1 VTFPD
6 AGTCDHC
13 YVRAVD
19 HEVDLPGGRV
29 TPGVVRVG
37 MTVRRPTGSHSPFVH
52 DLLALLAETGFDG
65 SPRFHG
71 VDDRGREILDYLEG
85 WVPPNLEWRRWDD
98 DQLLTALRL
107 VRSLHDASSESSL
120 AGSAEVVCH
129 GDLSPCNF
137 VFVSRQPRFLIDFDR
152 AHAGSRRSDLAYM
165 AWAWLVGEEDPERST
180 PFEDRLRQLRLML
193 DAYGLEARDDFA
205 SAIEAEQREILTD
218 LERRGNAQGAKW
230 VRAEIDFVQRHSAQI
245 NDAAGVR

>member
-1 VTFPD
+1 
-6 AGTCDHC
+6 
-13 YVRAVD
+13 
-19 HEVDLPGGRV
+19 LP
-29 TPGVVRVG
+29 
-37 MTVRRPTGSHSPFVH
+37 
-52 DLLALLAETGFDG
+52 
-65 SPRFHG
+65 
-71 VDDRGREILDYLEG
+71 
-85 WVPPNLEWRRWDD
+85 WRSISL
-98 DQLLTALRL
+98 QLRL
-107 VRSLHDASSESSL
+107 RKPA
-120 AGSAEVVCH
+120 AA
-129 GDLSPCNF
+129 
-137 VFVSRQPRFLIDFDR
+137 LIDFDR